1 METQG
6 DEAQRGR
13 ADRDVRAE
21 RRQRRQ
27 EAERQRIPQH
37 GRGMGV
43 MVRNAIMRR
52 LKEEQATSKKS

>member
-1 METQG
+1 MEAQG
-6 DEAQRGR
+6 DEERR
-13 ADRDVRAE
+13 DWADRDVRAE

-27 EAERQRIPQH
+27 DAERQRMPQH

-52 LKEEQATSKKS
+52 LKEDQESGKKT